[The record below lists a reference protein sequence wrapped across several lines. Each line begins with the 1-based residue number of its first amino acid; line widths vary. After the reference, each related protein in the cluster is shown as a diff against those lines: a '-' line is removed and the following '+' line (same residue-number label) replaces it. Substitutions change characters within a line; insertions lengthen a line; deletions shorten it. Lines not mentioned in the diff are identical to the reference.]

1 MRKER
6 SREWAKALVGAD
18 RNAGALASRLR
29 EGTSLVVAGP
39 RGSGRSYLLR
49 TVAAELERWGSAP
62 VVLRPSTLLS
72 DIPFGAIDATD
83 DPRASALRDGPPPES
98 ARAIVIVD
106 DVDAL
111 DTASTTAIVRA
122 AAARRVTVLIG
133 VRTAR
138 ARAARPTAESDAQR
152 LALGLWHDGFAKR
165 IDLGELIAVDAEELV
180 ALFPGSEALDSA
192 TRAGLVWRADG
203 SRTLLRHL
211 LLEALSAVAAGRDP
225 LRALENIAPQSRLA
239 VAVER
244 HVADIAPDDLVCL
257 SVVHRLPHLELSVA
271 TRLFPAD
278 TVDGLVA
285 SGLLHADG
293 TAARRLTA
301 NDLIAR
307 EAERQL
313 GSACA
318 RAVIDAAS
326 DRMLAEADE
335 WWSVPI
341 SLHVAEKWHRDGSSS
356 VDAPQIDPLVRAR
369 IALDAARIANDR
381 GDSAH
386 AAAHAA
392 RGLRAHDHPDLRLE
406 AVLASGGWND
416 SESGVDAV
424 DASDRDVLR
433 RLARLRARPR
443 DGAADSAAPRD
454 EGDAD
459 TQIEVLLVRSGQAG
473 DALDWAAAADLAAQA
488 VAVQAASPEARLRA
502 LITAGTSAAFRGGWS
517 AACRY
522 YRAAE
527 RLLDSRQKVTGIS
540 AKDRLSAVMF
550 MLAGYQVAGA
560 DGSDV
565 CQRLDEELHTAARE
579 GGAAELTL
587 AGAAA
592 SIAFASEG
600 RPVESQRE
608 LEAALGRQPLAV
620 TDSNAAMIEL
630 GVAEELAM
638 SGRTKEARASLA
650 GLDLEASPLLVHGM
664 RYVETTILAAE
675 GRDEEARATAR
686 AAAEVTAGTTAAALR
701 IRDLF
706 RLSTLGAATRE
717 ETDELIQLAATTDLP
732 LATEAVRRL
741 SARSVEEES
750 TPVDELRLHN
760 LWTADHGERWTE
772 PGGIERL
779 PAHSP
784 ALASGEELTRREHEI
799 AVLVVEGLTNR
810 EIATRLF
817 LSVRTVE
824 SHVYQARLKV
834 GAASRRD
841 LGRMVAAGV
850 VPVPPGP
857 R

>member
-83 DPRASALRDGPPPES
+83 DPRAAALRDGPPPDS
-98 ARAIVIVD
+98 ARTIVIVD

-165 IDLGELIAVDAEELV
+165 IDLGELISVDAEELA

-239 VAVER
+239 VAVES
-244 HVADIAPDDLVCL
+244 HVADIAPDDLMCL

-271 TRLFPAD
+271 TRLFPSD

-285 SGLLHADG
+285 GGLMHADG
-293 TAARRLTA
+293 TPARRLTA

-307 EAERQL
+307 EGERQL
-313 GSACA
+313 GSACV
-318 RAVIDAAS
+318 RAVIDAACE
-326 DRMLAEADE
+326 RMLAEADE
-335 WWSVPI
+335 WWSLPI

-356 VDAPQIDPLVRAR
+356 ADAPQVDPLVRAR

-392 RGLRAHDHPDLRLE
+392 RGLRAYDHPDLRLE
-406 AVLASGGWND
+406 AVLASGGWSD
-416 SESGVDAV
+416 SESGV

-433 RLARLRARPR
+433 RLARLRARRRASAP
-443 DGAADSAAPRD
+443 DSAAPRA

-459 TQIEVLLVRSGQAG
+459 TRIEVLLVRSGQAG

-488 VAVQAASPEARLRA
+488 VAVQAASSEARLRA

-517 AACRY
+517 AAYRY

-560 DGSDV
+560 DGNDV
-565 CQRLDEELHTAARE
+565 RQRLDEELHIAARE

-592 SIAFASEG
+592 SIAFAGEG

-620 TDSNAAMIEL
+620 TDANAAMIEL

-650 GLDLEASPLLVHGM
+650 SLDLEASPMLLHGM

-732 LATEAVRRL
+732 LAAEAVRRL
-741 SARSVEEES
+741 SARSAEEES

-760 LWTADHGERWTE
+760 LWTADHGERSAE

-799 AVLVVEGLTNR
+799 AMLVVEGLTNR

-824 SHVYQARLKV
+824 SHVYQARVKV

-850 VPVPPGP
+850 VPVPPGV

>member
-1 MRKER
+1 M
-6 SREWAKALVGAD
+6 
-18 RNAGALASRLR
+18 
-29 EGTSLVVAGP
+29 
-39 RGSGRSYLLR
+39 
-49 TVAAELERWGSAP
+49 
-62 VVLRPSTLLS
+62 LRPSTLLS

-83 DPRASALRDGPPPES
+83 DPRAAALRDGPPPDS
-98 ARAIVIVD
+98 ARTIVIVD

-165 IDLGELIAVDAEELV
+165 IDLGELISVDAEELV
-180 ALFPGSEALDSA
+180 AFFPGSEALDSA

-239 VAVER
+239 VAVES
-244 HVADIAPDDLVCL
+244 HVADIAPDDLMCL

-271 TRLFPAD
+271 TRLFPSD

-285 SGLLHADG
+285 GGLMHADG
-293 TAARRLTA
+293 TPARRLTA

-307 EAERQL
+307 EGERQL
-313 GSACA
+313 GSACV
-318 RAVIDAAS
+318 RAVIDAACE
-326 DRMLAEADE
+326 RMLAEADE
-335 WWSVPI
+335 WWSLPI

-356 VDAPQIDPLVRAR
+356 ADAPQVDPLVRAR

-392 RGLRAHDHPDLRLE
+392 RGLRAYDHPDLRLE
-406 AVLASGGWND
+406 AVLASGGWSD
-416 SESGVDAV
+416 SESGV

-433 RLARLRARPR
+433 RLARLRARRRASAP
-443 DGAADSAAPRD
+443 DSAAPRA

-459 TQIEVLLVRSGQAG
+459 TRIEVLLVRSGQAG

-488 VAVQAASPEARLRA
+488 VAVQAASSEARLRA

-517 AACRY
+517 AAYRY

-560 DGSDV
+560 DGNDV
-565 CQRLDEELHTAARE
+565 RQRLDEELHIAARE

-592 SIAFASEG
+592 SIAFAGEG

-608 LEAALGRQPLAV
+608 WEAALGRQPLAV

-650 GLDLEASPLLVHGM
+650 SLDLEASPMLLHGM

-732 LATEAVRRL
+732 LAAEAVRRL
-741 SARSVEEES
+741 SARSAEEES

-760 LWTADHGERWTE
+760 LWTADHGERSAE

-850 VPVPPGP
+850 VPVPPGV

>member
-49 TVAAELERWGSAP
+49 TVAAELERWGPAP

-83 DPRASALRDGPPPES
+83 DPRAAALRDGPPPDS
-98 ARAIVIVD
+98 ARTIVIVD

-165 IDLGELIAVDAEELV
+165 IDLGELISVDAEELV
-180 ALFPGSEALDSA
+180 AFFPGSEALDSA

-239 VAVER
+239 VAVES
-244 HVADIAPDDLVCL
+244 HVADIAPDDLMCL

-271 TRLFPAD
+271 TRLFPSD

-285 SGLLHADG
+285 GGLMHADG
-293 TAARRLTA
+293 TPARRLTA

-307 EAERQL
+307 EGERQL
-313 GSACA
+313 GSACV
-318 RAVIDAAS
+318 RAVIDAACE
-326 DRMLAEADE
+326 RMLAEADE
-335 WWSVPI
+335 WWSLPI

-356 VDAPQIDPLVRAR
+356 ADAPQVDPLVRAR

-392 RGLRAHDHPDLRLE
+392 RGLRAYDHPDLRLE
-406 AVLASGGWND
+406 AVLASGGWSD
-416 SESGVDAV
+416 SESGV

-433 RLARLRARPR
+433 RLARLRARRRASAP
-443 DGAADSAAPRD
+443 DSAAPRA

-459 TQIEVLLVRSGQAG
+459 TRIEVLLVRSGQAG

-488 VAVQAASPEARLRA
+488 VAVQAASSEARLRA

-517 AACRY
+517 AAYRY

-560 DGSDV
+560 DGNDV
-565 CQRLDEELHTAARE
+565 RQRLDEELHIAARE

-592 SIAFASEG
+592 SIAFAGEG

-608 LEAALGRQPLAV
+608 WEAALGRQPLAV

-650 GLDLEASPLLVHGM
+650 SLDLEASPMLLHGM

-732 LATEAVRRL
+732 LAAEAVRRL
-741 SARSVEEES
+741 SARSAEEES

-760 LWTADHGERWTE
+760 LWTADHGERSAE

-850 VPVPPGP
+850 VPVPPGV